1 MFWLILVT
9 ISLSFNIYATDS
21 KDVAKYKSYVAYK
34 QAMAEYNKKNYEKS
48 MEYTKNSLDLYVSNK
63 KSKELMLK
71 LKEIGEE
78 YYKTGISLE
87 HFNKELAVDYLK
99 KAKILLNQSDK
110 KTKKK
115 ISDALTELQA
125 DEQTETEQ

>member
-1 MFWLILVT
+1 MLWITLITL
-9 ISLSFNIYATDS
+9 SLSFNIYAAEP

-34 QAMAEYNKKNYEKS
+34 QAIVEYNKKNYEKA

-63 KSKELMLK
+63 KSKELMIK
-71 LKEIGEE
+71 LREIGEE

-87 HFNKELAVDYLK
+87 HFNKELAVDYLN
-99 KAKILLNQSDK
+99 KAKVLLNQSDK

-115 ISDALTELQA
+115 ISDALANLESEENSGS
-125 DEQTETEQ
+125 EQ